1 MLAMLLFLATAL
13 SSTANS
19 ADSESVLADLEKA
32 LRHAR
37 SLPSDAKPI
46 SQCPDKLSE
55 LVGLSKKA
63 VLDALGNPDL
73 QEDVVSRDSDPFS
86 LLHYYLHPG
95 STTVTFEVSSSY
107 VVTSVS
113 CT

>member
-1 MLAMLLFLATAL
+1 MLLFLATAL

-19 ADSESVLADLEKA
+19 GDSESVLADLEKA

-73 QEDVVSRDSDPFS
+73 QRMLS
-86 LLHYYLHPG
+86 LATPILSPCC
-95 STTVTFEVSSSY
+95 TTTF
-107 VVTSVS
+107 TLGARQ
-113 CT
+113 